1 MDKNEKERLTKAEQT
16 AGLLAS
22 DLKEILTRTDN
33 LALEE
38 IMVESMQQVEKIRQR
53 LKRFAGN

>member
-1 MDKNEKERLTKAEQT
+1 MNENERLVKAEQT

-22 DLKEILTRTDN
+22 DLREILKATDN

-38 IMVESMQQVEKIRQR
+38 IMVEAIEQVARLQRR
-53 LKRFAGN
+53 LKRFSQGK